1 MEFLSYYFVLSIEF
15 LICGIFCLSF
25 AAFFRESVLNNYY
38 LIVLMAIYLVYIELL
53 SFLNSSNYSVDLLSI
68 TNFMH
73 NENLMDC
80 FTDNNRIYL
89 TISLVLDFG
98 GTLILNFLT
107 FLIFRIFIK

>member
-1 MEFLSYYFVLSIEF
+1 
-15 LICGIFCLSF
+15 
-25 AAFFRESVLNNYY
+25 
-38 LIVLMAIYLVYIELL
+38 MAIYLVYIELL
-53 SFLNSSNYSVDLLSI
+53 TFLNSSNYSVDLLSI

-107 FLIFRIFIK
+107 LFFLNNKFYN

>member
-1 MEFLSYYFVLSIEF
+1 
-15 LICGIFCLSF
+15 
-25 AAFFRESVLNNYY
+25 
-38 LIVLMAIYLVYIELL
+38 
-53 SFLNSSNYSVDLLSI
+53 
-68 TNFMH
+68 MH